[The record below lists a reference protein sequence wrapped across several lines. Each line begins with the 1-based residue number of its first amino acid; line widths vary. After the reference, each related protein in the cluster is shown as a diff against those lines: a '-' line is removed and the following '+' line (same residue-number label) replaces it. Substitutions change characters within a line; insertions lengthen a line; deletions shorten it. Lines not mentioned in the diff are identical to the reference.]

1 MTVLI
6 LGGTAEARELA
17 LLLQERG
24 ASFTSSL
31 AGRVARPRLPVGEVR
46 VGGFGGAEGLAAH
59 LREHGVTAVVDA
71 THPFATGI
79 SRNAVAAC
87 AATGTP
93 LVRLERPGWAAA
105 PGSDAW
111 TWVGSHAEAA
121 AAAARLGR
129 APFLTTGRQSLAHFL
144 EPLAEHTV
152 LVRVVDPPDV
162 PLPAP
167 WTLLTSRGPYT
178 LDGERALLRRH
189 ACDVLVTKDSGGAH
203 TWPKMAAAAELG
215 VPVVVIRRADRPSAV
230 EVQPDPRTTAA
241 WLTARGLA

>member
-17 LLLQERG
+17 LWLQERG
-24 ASFTSSL
+24 VPFTSSL

-46 VGGFGGAEGLAAH
+46 IGGFGGAEGLAAH

-79 SRNAVAAC
+79 SRNAAAAC
-87 AATGTP
+87 TATGTP
-93 LVRLERPGWAAA
+93 LVRLERPGWETA

-111 TWVGSHAEAA
+111 TWADTHAEAA
-121 AAAARLGR
+121 EAAARLGG
-129 APFLTTGRQSLAHFL
+129 APFLTTGRQSLGHFL
-144 EPLAEHTV
+144 APLAESRA

-178 LDGERALLRRH
+178 LEGERELLRRH
-189 ACDVLVTKDSGGAH
+189 ACDVLVTKNSGGAH

-215 VPVVVIRRADRPSAV
+215 VPVVVIRRTGQLPGGEVRPDHLA
-230 EVQPDPRTTAA
+230 TGA
-241 WLTARGLA
+241 WLSARGLA